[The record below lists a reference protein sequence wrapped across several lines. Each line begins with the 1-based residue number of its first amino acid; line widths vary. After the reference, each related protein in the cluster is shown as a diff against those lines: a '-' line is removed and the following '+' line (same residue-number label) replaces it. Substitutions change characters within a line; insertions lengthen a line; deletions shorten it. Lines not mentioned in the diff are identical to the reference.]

1 MIIALNNKSNLNK
14 GEFINY
20 LSQLNKIATKHKII
34 LCPTFLNIPRANIE
48 NKNYLLGAQ
57 NVSSNS
63 SGAFTGEISAEQ
75 LKEENVKYCIVGHS
89 ERRLFQKESLE
100 EISSKIKKLQEQN
113 IIPILCIGET
123 KEEKEANKTIDVIKR
138 EILSAIEGQKSIEEI
153 IVAYEPIWAIG
164 TGVIPKNEEQIAR
177 IKDRCMQSFIFNSL
191 EDKELKTVIDSFE
204 EKKYKAGENVITQGE
219 EGDVLYLVDSG
230 ELDCEK
236 VFKKGDPPTY
246 LKTYKQGESFGELA
260 LLYNAP
266 RAATIRAKTD
276 ATCWA
281 LDRECFN
288 NIVKDAAMKRREKY
302 ENTLRKVEIL
312 KSIDPYEL
320 GQICD
325 ALKTKTFTKGET
337 IIKQGDKGD
346 VFFILDEGKAH
357 AEKVFEEGKEP
368 QKVKEY
374 ESGGFFGELALLKNE
389 PRAASII
396 ADTNCK
402 CLYLDRMAFKR
413 LLGLLENIL
422 QRNSEYYIKY
432 MKN

>member
-1 MIIALNNKSNLNK
+1 MIK
-14 GEFINY
+14 Y
-20 LSQLNKIATKHKII
+20 LQQEYNIKPIESPQMKELIDLRKQVEQYRKKFDEKDEEMVVSSESEPEVNAEEQKKIDEELKKRSQKKKNFRASVSAEVYGFHNIKK
-34 LCPTFLNIPRANIE
+34 PFIPR
-48 NKNYLLGAQ
+48 
-57 NVSSNS
+57 
-63 SGAFTGEISAEQ
+63 
-75 LKEENVKYCIVGHS
+75 
-89 ERRLFQKESLE
+89 
-100 EISSKIKKLQEQN
+100 
-113 IIPILCIGET
+113 
-123 KEEKEANKTIDVIKR
+123 
-138 EILSAIEGQKSIEEI
+138 
-153 IVAYEPIWAIG
+153 
-164 TGVIPKNEEQIAR
+164 VIPKTEEQKKR
-177 IKDRCMQSFIFNSL
+177 ITERCLQSFLFNSL

-320 GQICD
+320 G
-325 ALKTKTFTKGET
+325 
-337 IIKQGDKGD
+337 
-346 VFFILDEGKAH
+346 
-357 AEKVFEEGKEP
+357 
-368 QKVKEY
+368 
-374 ESGGFFGELALLKNE
+374 
-389 PRAASII
+389 
-396 ADTNCK
+396 
-402 CLYLDRMAFKR
+402 
-413 LLGLLENIL
+413 
-422 QRNSEYYIKY
+422 KY
-432 MKN
+432 VML